1 MEKTIDLKNDPVFK
15 RAIHIG
21 VSRGGKLEG
30 YLSDHASAKVV
41 SAAVRRMAGAVH
53 DRIAALS
60 SRGKLDAVDLQI
72 IVLRQ
77 RSPMPTLRSIGNA
90 VHLSKQA
97 VHHRSKKILESIEAG
112 ISHDL

>member
-1 MEKTIDLKNDPVFK
+1 MEKTIDLKNDPVFR

-30 YLSDHASAKVV
+30 YLSSHASAQAV
-41 SAAVRRMAGAVH
+41 SAAVRRKAGDVR

-60 SRGKLDAVDLQI
+60 RLGKLDAVDLHI

-77 RSPMPTLRSIGNA
+77 RSPMPTLRSIGDV